1 VIERN
6 REDVLQ
12 SFDEWTSR
20 DSFVDKDTG
29 EHYAY
34 NHWQPKSKKASNER
48 KSTYDKSFPTY
59 YDANSKREALGMYW
73 DDYNEESRRLA
84 NLYSKSVAIFKFP
97 ELLSNIET
105 QREMLTFL
113 GIPKELQVLGAV
125 KRVNSKAF
133 RVKYEKK
140 VIQERKKQKRNDS
153 SPTTTR

>member
-1 VIERN
+1 
-6 REDVLQ
+6 
-12 SFDEWTSR
+12 
-20 DSFVDKDTG
+20 
-29 EHYAY
+29 
-34 NHWQPKSKKASNER
+34 
-48 KSTYDKSFPTY
+48 
-59 YDANSKREALGMYW
+59 MYW

-153 SPTTTR
+153 SSTTTR